1 MGKLASPNSGVWWVP
16 AAGLT
21 DPYNPSAAQINAG
34 TRISPAME
42 TGYTLGFTDSDTD
55 NSKTVEDEG
64 NVETP
69 TLRNYEAK
77 FSLFLDEVGNG
88 TQDAP
93 ENATAFTA
101 AFDLFKTPYVEGYL
115 IHRIG
120 RKGNVPVA
128 AGHLVSVFKVK
139 NDHHRVIEGD
149 AVTPIKVEV
158 EFLTQG
164 LALPN
169 VVCAA

>member
-16 AAGLT
+16 LAGLT
-21 DPYNPSAAQINAG
+21 TPTFPKATEINAG

-55 NSKTVEDEG
+55 NSKHVEQEG
-64 NVETP
+64 NSETP

-77 FSLFLDEVGNG
+77 FNLFKDEVGSG

-93 ENATAFTA
+93 ENSTIFTTAYN
-101 AFDLFKTPYVEGYL
+101 LFKVPYTEGYL

-120 RKGNVPVA
+120 RKGSVPVA
-128 AGHLVSVFKVK
+128 AGHKVSVFKVK
-139 NDHHRVIEGD
+139 NDYVRIIEGD

-164 LALPN
+164 FALPN
-169 VVCAA
+169 VACQA